1 VKLTPNEVTKL
12 RHLGHAEGLLP
23 VAPVERVPMRTKY
36 SLARKGLVIVRPGR
50 TMNEWHSVLTPAGRA
65 VVESL
70 K

>member
-36 SLARKGLVIVRPGR
+36 SLARKGAGDR
-50 TMNEWHSVLTPAGRA
+50 PAGPHH
-65 VVESL
+65 E
-70 K
+70 